1 MKKIND
7 LDPEDISMYYQI
19 ENYELS
25 QKKIKQSINYYY
37 EMKDKLELFLISDK
51 WLNKWKEYSCINYYS
66 SEEIKSQPYNWEK
79 LRKQKRSKIKLDK
92 FNNDDI
98 IQFNNISRSSD
109 FNSSFKPDS
118 NFHLVTKECF
128 NSFSEGL
135 PDKEHQIIKFN
146 FEAKVKKLIAQ
157 TDNKIIVLYFQN
169 INKLKLIL
177 FILEYPVYENF
188 YNDIRDLTMN
198 DYLRVNDIDD
208 NCESQTFEIK
218 DGIITYPI
226 YYINKSYNNEDKGTI
241 FNNNLKYLIISL
253 INFDNKKKIKEE
265 SIKEQKNYYLID
277 RFFF

>member
-25 QKKIKQSINYYY
+25 QKKIKQSINYDY
-37 EMKDKLELFLISDK
+37 EMKDKLELFLISDN

-198 DYLRVNDIDD
+198 D
-208 NCESQTFEIK
+208 
-218 DGIITYPI
+218 
-226 YYINKSYNNEDKGTI
+226 
-241 FNNNLKYLIISL
+241 
-253 INFDNKKKIKEE
+253 
-265 SIKEQKNYYLID
+265 
-277 RFFF
+277 

>member
-109 FNSSFKPDS
+109 FNSSFRLCAS
-118 NFHLVTKECF
+118 ACLSSAAALSRSCFAFRSSALVREI
-128 NSFSEGL
+128 SF
-135 PDKEHQIIKFN
+135 
-146 FEAKVKKLIAQ
+146 
-157 TDNKIIVLYFQN
+157 
-169 INKLKLIL
+169 
-177 FILEYPVYENF
+177 
-188 YNDIRDLTMN
+188 
-198 DYLRVNDIDD
+198 
-208 NCESQTFEIK
+208 
-218 DGIITYPI
+218 
-226 YYINKSYNNEDKGTI
+226 
-241 FNNNLKYLIISL
+241 
-253 INFDNKKKIKEE
+253 
-265 SIKEQKNYYLID
+265 
-277 RFFF
+277 